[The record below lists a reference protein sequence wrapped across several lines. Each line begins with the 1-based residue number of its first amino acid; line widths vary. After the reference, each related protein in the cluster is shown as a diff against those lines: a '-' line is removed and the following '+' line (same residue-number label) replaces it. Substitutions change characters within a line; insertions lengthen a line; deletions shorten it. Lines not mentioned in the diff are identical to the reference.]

1 MQLTMA
7 NTVLSDVMLAVHG
20 RGSVARADSTCADAV
35 SSLEFVLA
43 PMLAPILTLVS
54 SMVLLIRSMRIP
66 GKLSCRCSPSR
77 ELGPGLN
84 HAHWRRQG
92 LRSISSDFRC
102 VHGTQLVTRE
112 NAEKWSCC
120 NKSQPKCSA
129 QVSTPPHKEQQR
141 ARRLRWLRRLMQYL
155 AHKQRVP
162 KRARFLRTIL
172 AIVRHSDLRAR
183 ICQKKLAFF

>member
-43 PMLAPILTLVS
+43 PMLAPVLTLVS
-54 SMVLLIRSMRIP
+54 SMILLVRSMRIP

-92 LRSISSDFRC
+92 LRSISSDATFVAFMERSWS
-102 VHGTQLVTRE
+102 LVRTLR
-112 NAEKWSCC
+112 SGPVVTSP
-120 NKSQPKCSA
+120 SQVQCPS
-129 QVSTPPHKEQQR
+129 Q
-141 ARRLRWLRRLMQYL
+141 
-155 AHKQRVP
+155 
-162 KRARFLRTIL
+162 
-172 AIVRHSDLRAR
+172 HSPVQGA
-183 ICQKKLAFF
+183 AAGWTTAVVA